1 MLLHWLSLFMNV
13 PIHAL
18 LCLTVFLYR
27 SISSLIFQLNFFLS
41 FHFHQQTLKSSK
53 MYIHCSLIRFII
65 SFNFDLLFW
74 RRTLL
79 LRHPFVYLCVC
90 VYVSG
95 MLKIQILRENSER
108 KSLVGFGV
116 HLLLFYV
123 CLCWRGCWLCA
134 SLHSISLFL
143 GWKRRWSF
151 TFWDTCNN
159 VRYAFAMS
167 ARLLHGKIYYKI
179 RTSLNKSYSGYCAL
193 YPFLSSIL
201 PTATVIASNIIRTKR
216 SEASFIA
223 LKDFIFGLSM
233 LLLARVLALSQV
245 VCVYF
250 IFKKRL
256 FGFTTPKCAVS
267 PNIFI
272 LQRRYTHNSGCMQRE
287 RARAYES
294 YNGNEHWQ
302 WNWTGWTF
310 KTTETCWINYWR
322 NKMPSSENGLAYRQ
336 WTCDASSFWLLLLHL
351 AFCVCVCVLSLAPPQ
366 SRWCSFVSERRALHT
381 RIFSPFSLIKMR
393 RFRLHYNH
401 YVCF

>member
-27 SISSLIFQLNFFLS
+27 SISSLIFQFNFS
-41 FHFHQQTLKSSK
+41 
-53 MYIHCSLIRFII
+53 YRFISI
-65 SFNFDLLFW
+65 SKHENHQKCIFIVRSFDLLF
-74 RRTLL
+74 LL
-79 LRHPFVYLCVC
+79 ILIYCFDVGFHWGIRFVYFCVC

-95 MLKIQILRENSER
+95 MLKIQILRENAER

-256 FGFTTPKCAVS
+256 FGFTTPKCAIS